1 MLKNEVQA
9 TETVVE
15 EAVAA
20 AGLSRNAKIGIAV
33 GAALLTGGLSYGV
46 YRLVKFVRSRKAAK
60 AASPEQ
66 PEPEVVEEA
75 HE

>member
-1 MLKNEVQA
+1 MLKNEVQT
-9 TETVVE
+9 TEAVVE

-20 AGLSRNAKIGIAV
+20 AGLSRNAKIGLAV

-46 YRLVKFVRSRKAAK
+46 YRLVKFVKSRKAAK

-66 PEPEVVEEA
+66 PETVVEEA